1 MKVEDT
7 RLEVTYQGI
16 LMAIDGDAERM
27 LTNAEFRRAFEQ
39 MADKL
44 YELDGLVDPS
54 LWGQA
59 SSGRVELEF
68 TLLSANGAKRTAA
81 CAVDIIAEVGAAG
94 GVHMDHVDQCSNP
107 AEYLG
112 GSLNSTI
119 PNIDG
124 LPQQR
129 PCLILHGTHDIAE
142 VSLKQ

>member
-1 MKVEDT
+1 MEDT

-16 LMAIDGDAERM
+16 LIAIDGDAERM
-27 LTNAEFRRAFEQ
+27 LTNAEFLEAFEQ

-68 TLLSANGAKRTAA
+68 TLPSADEARRTAA

-94 GVHMDHVDQCSNP
+94 GVHMDHADQCSET
-107 AEYLG
+107 AEHLG
-112 GSLNSTI
+112 GSLNSTV
-119 PNIDG
+119 PNFDR

-129 PCLILHGTHDIAE
+129 LCLVLQGTHNIAE